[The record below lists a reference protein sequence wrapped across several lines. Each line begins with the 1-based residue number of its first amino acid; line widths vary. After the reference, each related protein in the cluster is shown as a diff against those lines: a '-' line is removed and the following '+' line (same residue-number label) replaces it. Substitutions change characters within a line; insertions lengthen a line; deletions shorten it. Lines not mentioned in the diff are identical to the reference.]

1 MTRPRKQRTTFHP
14 PTQRMRH
21 GLTPDQIAFILRR
34 QDGKCLLCGAEIT
47 LATLV
52 IDHDH
57 LLAQLHGHPV
67 DTGCRKCVRGL
78 LDSRCNTALGAF
90 RDDPDLLERAAH
102 YIRLARGQA

>member
-1 MTRPRKQRTTFHP
+1 MPEPRRQRKTFHP

-21 GLTPDQIAFILRR
+21 GLTPEQIHFIWER
-34 QDGKCLLCGAEIT
+34 QGRVCLLCGAEIT
-47 LATLV
+47 LASLV

-57 LLAQLHGHPV
+57 LLAALHGHPIDV
-67 DTGCRKCVRGL
+67 GCRKCVRGL

-102 YIRLARGQA
+102 YIRMARGQA